1 MTTVNNKNYTVIN
14 IEKNQG
20 LSQAIDKTLDLEF
33 KTDIQLSA
41 DTWQSIFDKI
51 KEEQIEQTSKQK
63 QFGDSD
69 TNVNNGK
76 HYIVQAG
83 KYRISN
89 VVWDFIKQKAQEWL
103 NANNKQNDNASE
115 ASQTTTVAQQASTSA
130 TTPASSEASN
140 KRKADPA
147 KAQVEEILCN
157 NNIDTSDISI
167 SDVVRKYNL
176 ILDYNRK
183 NGITT
188 DQTVLENRIVNYA
201 KGLKYHNFETKA
213 QTDNNAEFQSDCSKA
228 KSLEDL
234 AKSYQQFGKEYVE
247 FMDQDGDGEINVH
260 EMFYQE
266 LIDRYTQENL
276 ENHREEIISND
287 KVKTFKAI
295 KQAKIDAKKK
305 ALETLEKF
313 KNYNLNNLP
322 DENSELY
329 NTNEMELFTTVMK
342 KVGLLDADKNGQI
355 SSDEAGAYLMF
366 TAQSLDSKNNIQAAE
381 ATQMERGI
389 AADGYN
395 VKDLQK
401 LDYTEQEAKNILSF
415 TNNFKKKFS
424 TYLEFVKTGK
434 MPQQ

>member
-83 KYRISN
+83 KYHVSN

-103 NANNKQNDNASE
+103 NAKNQQKDKASE
-115 ASQTTTVAQQASTSA
+115 ASQTTPVAEQAPTSA

-167 SDVVRKYNL
+167 SDIVRKYNL

-213 QTDNNAEFQSDCSKA
+213 QTDNNAEFQSDCSRA
-228 KSLEDL
+228 QTLEDL
-234 AKSYQQFGKEYVE
+234 AKSYQEFGKEYVE

-266 LIDRYTQENL
+266 LQDLYSIKGM
-276 ENHREEIISND
+276 S
-287 KVKTFKAI
+287 KTEAKQKAI
-295 KQAKIDAKKK
+295 
-305 ALETLEKF
+305 ETLEKF
-313 KNYNLNNLP
+313 KSYNIDNLP
-322 DENSELY
+322 DENNELY
-329 NTNEMELFTTVMK
+329 DTEEMELFTTVMK
-342 KVGLLDADKNGQI
+342 KVGLLDADTNGQI
-355 SSDEAGAYLMF
+355 SSDEAGAYLMT
-366 TAQSLDSKNNIQAAE
+366 TAQSLDNKNNIKAAE
-381 ATQMERGI
+381 AKKIEIGI
-389 AADGYN
+389 AADGYS

-415 TNNFKKKFS
+415 TEKFKKNFS

>member
-14 IEKNQG
+14 IDKNQG

-33 KTDIQLSA
+33 ETNIQLSA

-51 KEEQIEQTSKQK
+51 KEEQVEQTSKQK

-76 HYIVQAG
+76 HYIVQEG
-83 KYRISN
+83 EYRISN
-89 VVWDFIKQKAQEWL
+89 AVWDFIKQKAQEWL
-103 NANNKQNDNASE
+103 NAKNQPKDKVSE
-115 ASQTTTVAQQASTSA
+115 ASQTTPVAEQVSTSA

-140 KRKADPA
+140 KRNADPA
-147 KAQVEEILCN
+147 KAQVEEILKNCK
-157 NNIDTSDISI
+157 IDTSDIDVN
-167 SDVVRKYNL
+167 DVVNKYKA
-176 ILDYNRK
+176 ILEYNQM

-213 QTDNNAEFQSDCSKA
+213 QTDNNAEFQSDCSRA
-228 KSLEDL
+228 KTLEDL

-247 FMDQDGDGEINVH
+247 FMDQDGDGKINIH

-266 LIDRYTQENL
+266 LQDLYSTKGMN
-276 ENHREEIISND
+276 
-287 KVKTFKAI
+287 KTEAKQKAI
-295 KQAKIDAKKK
+295 V
-305 ALETLEKF
+305 TLEKF
-313 KNYNLNNLP
+313 KSYNIDNLP

-329 NTNEMELFTTVMK
+329 DTEEMELFTTVMK
-342 KVGLLDADKNGQI
+342 KVGLLDADINGQI
-355 SSDEAGAYLMF
+355 SSDEAGAYLMT
-366 TAQSLDSKNNIQAAE
+366 TAQRDGKNNITAAE

-389 AADGYN
+389 AADGYS
-395 VKDLQK
+395 VKDLQT

-415 TNNFKKKFS
+415 TNYFKKNFS

-434 MPQQ
+434 IPQQ